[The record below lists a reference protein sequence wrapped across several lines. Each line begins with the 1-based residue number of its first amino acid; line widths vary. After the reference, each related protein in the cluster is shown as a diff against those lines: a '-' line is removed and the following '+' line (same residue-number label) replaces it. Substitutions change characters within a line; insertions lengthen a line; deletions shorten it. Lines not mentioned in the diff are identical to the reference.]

1 MKKLIICMMIFAVGF
16 SLCACSKEADLTE
29 SKKEKETEEV
39 ISEEA
44 VDYSSYFEGLTGG
57 AVIFDSANGK
67 HYVYNEVIC
76 KKQVSPC
83 STFKIISTL
92 MGLEN
97 AVLTTED
104 SIMGYDGSI
113 YPIDEWNTELS
124 LTDAF
129 QKSCVWYF
137 RKVIDEVGRD
147 EAKRELENLGYGNC
161 DISEWDGSGI
171 NPLDD
176 LNGFWLESSLK
187 ISPIEQAMIL
197 ADIFEGNTDYSE
209 KNISILKD
217 IMQVDADI
225 DNRMKTYG
233 KTGSGING
241 HAWFVGFIEE
251 NEQRYYFAVYIDD
264 NSKDDISGN
273 TAKEIAVNILEDFN
287 EN

>member
-1 MKKLIICMMIFAVGF
+1 MMIFAVGF
-16 SLCACSKEADLTE
+16 SLCACSRGTDLIE

-44 VDYSSYFEGLTGG
+44 VDYSSYFGGLTGG
-57 AVIFDSANGK
+57 AVIFDSVNGK
-67 HYVYNEVIC
+67 YYVYNEAIC

-197 ADIFEGNTDYSE
+197 ADIFEGNTEYSG
-209 KNISILKD
+209 KNTSILKD
-217 IMQVDADI
+217 IMQMDADI
-225 DNRMKTYG
+225 DNGMKIYG
-233 KTGSGING
+233 KTGSGLNG
-241 HAWFVGFIEE
+241 CVW
-251 NEQRYYFAVYIDD
+251 FAVLVIY
-264 NSKDDISGN
+264 
-273 TAKEIAVNILEDFN
+273 
-287 EN
+287 